1 MSEDIADIIFE
12 GLPKE
17 KRYPMIVICAIAKEI
32 ICGGCNPEYVKKKM
46 TVILIELKKIW
57 NNKS

>member
-12 GLPKE
+12 DWFAVLKE
-17 KRYPMIVICAIAKEI
+17 LHGNR
-32 ICGGCNPEYVKKKM
+32 NPEYVEKKM
-46 TVILIELKKIW
+46 TLILNELKKIW

>member
-32 ICGGCNPEYVKKKM
+32 ICGGCNPEYIKKKM
-46 TVILIELKKIW
+46 EVIVKAAEKIW
-57 NNKS
+57 NDKS

>member
-46 TVILIELKKIW
+46 EEIVNALEKMW
-57 NNKS
+57 ND

>member
-32 ICGGCNPEYVKKKM
+32 ICGGGNPEYIEKKM
-46 TVILIELKKIW
+46 GVIVKAAEKMW
-57 NNKS
+57 NDKS